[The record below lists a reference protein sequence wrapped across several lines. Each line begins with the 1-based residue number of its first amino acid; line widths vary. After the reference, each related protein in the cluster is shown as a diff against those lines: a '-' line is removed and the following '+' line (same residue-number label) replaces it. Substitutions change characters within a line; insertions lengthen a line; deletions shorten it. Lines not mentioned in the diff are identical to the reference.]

1 MADIGFVHLF
11 DIVEACDNININFPV
26 VASC

>member
-1 MADIGFVHLF
+1 MADIVFVHSL
-11 DIVEACDNININFPV
+11 DIVEACDNIHIYSSI